1 MAATK
6 PSEESPAADVAVV
19 DQTAPV
25 TPEAEPVA
33 AAPQRRGRKLALII
47 TGAVVAAGLLF
58 GGGVAVGLAIPT
70 GGPGFSQNGG
80 PGGGFP
86 GGGQDGERPQMPGN
100 GQQGGQTDNGSGS
113 SDSSTTDDGA

>member
-100 GQQGGQTDNGSGS
+100 GQQGGQTDDGST
-113 SDSSTTDDGA
+113 SDGSTTDDGA